1 MLSFVAPVFA
11 VIFAG
16 YLFARWRVVDKA
28 GTRLLNEYV
37 LYVAL
42 PALLFIAVARADPAE
57 LQQWGFMGATLIGI
71 AVAFLLGLAASRF
84 GGTRLPQAAIPAM
97 AASYGTTGYMGVPL
111 LISTLG
117 AAAAVP
123 AAIATILHNIPVI
136 ITVILIND
144 IMARRGGEGGAM
156 KALATALKAT
166 LTNPL
171 TVAVVAGIAVSIL
184 RLDMP
189 DAFDRFAGFLGAAAG
204 PTALFALGLGLAQ
217 LDASALLNR
226 KLLAPI
232 LPLMVIKVAIQPA
245 VTFVAGVYLFGMAVT
260 DAWFVAALI
269 MAAQPIGA
277 GVYVFASKYQHF
289 EDETSVAIIAS
300 LLVTLVTL
308 PILLALYAG

>member
-1 MLSFVAPVFA
+1 MLSIVAPIFA

-16 YLFARWRVVDKA
+16 YLFAKWRVVDKA

-57 LQQWGFMGATLIGI
+57 LQQWSFMGATLIGI
-71 AVAFLLGLAASRF
+71 AVAFVLGLGAAWM
-84 GGTRLPQAAIPAM
+84 GGTRLPQVAIPAM

-136 ITVILIND
+136 ITVILVHD
-144 IMARRGGEGGAM
+144 IMARRGGESGEKGGAL
-156 KALATALKAT
+156 KAFATALKAT

-171 TVAVVAGIAVSIL
+171 TVAVVAGVAVSVL

-204 PTALFALGLGLAQ
+204 PTALFA
-217 LDASALLNR
+217 
-226 KLLAPI
+226 
-232 LPLMVIKVAIQPA
+232 
-245 VTFVAGVYLFGMAVT
+245 
-260 DAWFVAALI
+260 
-269 MAAQPIGA
+269 
-277 GVYVFASKYQHF
+277 
-289 EDETSVAIIAS
+289 
-300 LLVTLVTL
+300 
-308 PILLALYAG
+308 